1 MITKAHHKGR
11 WMLMLLAA
19 VLAAGLL
26 ALAWPTTQRADA
38 AEFKT
43 VTKTFGQPGVVEI
56 PEDFDVLFGP
66 AEPYPSARFIGGL
79 GFPDGAKVVDV
90 NLKLRD
96 FTHGDPEDVDMMLVH
111 RTVNRTVFS
120 DVGAFFDVDDLTIV
134 LDDEA
139 QDPPPTGNPLT
150 SGTFKPLNNAPVED
164 FFESP
169 APTQTTNSALRGF
182 DGLNPEGQWKLFI
195 RDDDNFNTGSLGK
208 GWSLTIKAKYPAN

>member
-1 MITKAHHKGR
+1 MTKEVHHKGR
-11 WMLMLLAA
+11 WMAALLAA
-19 VLAAGLL
+19 IFAAGLL

-66 AEPYPSARFIGGL
+66 AEPYPSTRFIGAA

-90 NLKLRD
+90 NLNLRD
-96 FTHGDPEDVDMMLVH
+96 FSHGDPNDVDMMLVH

-120 DVGAFFDVDDLTIV
+120 DAGSFFDVSDLNIL

-139 QDPPPTGNPLT
+139 QAPPPVGNPLA
-150 SGTFKPLNNAPVED
+150 SGTFKPVNYEPLDD
-164 FFESP
+164 FFDAP
-169 APTQTTNSALRGF
+169 APTQTTNAQLRGF
-182 DGLNPEGQWKLFI
+182 DGLNPEGQWKLFTF
-195 RDDDNFNTGSLGK
+195 DDDHGNSGSLGK
-208 GWSLTIKAKYPAN
+208 GWSLTIKARYPTG